1 MTLSSRAP
9 PKLHPPRGALFGT
22 DVSLNRGPLVIGDL
36 PSRPVVPSLA
46 TREVGG
52 LSIRGGGGSISRGP
66 VSLSM
71 RRESDLLHVAY
82 FSTTPL
88 MPEGRAT
95 RRGSTFTPPAIC
107 GCDGSKPSRN
117 SRLNTS
123 ERAIKK
129 ASFRLLARRSA
140 ALKKASPK

>member
-1 MTLSSRAP
+1 SSSQRSLSGLAP
-9 PKLHPPRGALFGT
+9 VAAGAFL
-22 DVSLNRGPLVIGDL
+22 
-36 PSRPVVPSLA
+36 LA
-46 TREVGG
+46 QG
-52 LSIRGGGGSISRGP
+52 RGP
-66 VSLSM
+66 VIVGVRAAFLADGCVF
-71 RRESDLLHVAY
+71 RCRENPLLLHAAY
-82 FSTTPL
+82 FSTTPG

-95 RRGSTFTPPAIC
+95 SRGSTFSPPAIC